1 MAETVRI
8 AHIPVPTTET
18 AAVPERKDGRCKP
31 AVDEALNIPGDRWTM
46 LVLYEIGTG
55 TERFNDTLQHAG
67 MPPDRLAHCV
77 FAVWRVG
84 RSYVGASTATIHRAS
99 SMGLR
104 RRADRSPPPSRRGR
118 HRARDVHSRLRRA
131 GRSLLP
137 RTCEA
142 GMPARPRRIISPIQL
157 TSRELGPVGVSHAVR
172 RIRDRAARVESG
184 PVERVPA
191 S

>member
-18 AAVPERKDGRCKP
+18 AAVPERTDGQCKA
-31 AVDEALNIPGDRWTM
+31 AVDQALNIPGDRWTM

-84 RSYVGASTATIHRAS
+84 RSYVSASTATIHRAS

-104 RRADRSPPPSRRGR
+104 RRADRSPPPSRAGSVGR
-118 HRARDVHSRLRRA
+118 AMCTLGCAEPDGL
-131 GRSLLP
+131 LLP

-157 TSRELGPVGVSHAVR
+157 TSRELGPVGVSHTVR
-172 RIRDRAARVESG
+172 RIRDRAARFESG
-184 PVERVPA
+184 LAERVPA